1 MLEAIA
7 LGSRSRCNCRRP
19 AKFSYLWM
27 KYQWMLPSVKTTT
40 SKLFTLLRVPGC
52 CIRCKRMWQLLELHS
67 RLCTSYDVCRVPFV
81 QGHLNYILQLQ
92 QLKTLSLGAYSGLG
106 ELRKK

>member
-40 SKLFTLLRVPGC
+40 SKLFTL
-52 CIRCKRMWQLLELHS
+52 
-67 RLCTSYDVCRVPFV
+67 
-81 QGHLNYILQLQ
+81 GHLNYILQLQ